1 MNKPLIS
8 IITPMYNEEQNV
20 APFFNVLSKA
30 IKKLPYKFE
39 VLFVDDGSTDASLEE
54 AKKLSHPLHD
64 VRVITLARNFGKEV
78 ATTAGINHAEGQA
91 AIIIDSDMQHPVEK
105 IPEFIEKWEA
115 GSDVII
121 GVRASQGHGNKLKGL
136 GSKLFY
142 KIMSKISDTE
152 IIPHSTDYRL
162 IDRQVVD
169 AFNQFTERE
178 RITRGLIDWLG
189 FRRDTVSFEP
199 NEREFG
205 EPSYGFMKLVKL
217 ATSSFTAHSL
227 MPLRLAGYIGAI
239 FMIFFG
245 GLGVLTYVEMY
256 LMHDPLG
263 LAVSGTAMLAL
274 LLLFAIGII
283 LSSLG
288 LIALYIANIHA
299 EVTNRPLYV
308 VRKDR

>member
-189 FRRDTVSFEP
+189 FRRDTVAFEP

-205 EPSYGFMKLVKL
+205 EPSYSFMKLVKL

-227 MPLRLAGYIGAI
+227 MPLRLAGYLGII
-239 FMIFFG
+239 FMFFFG
-245 GLGVLTYVEMY
+245 GLGILTYIEMY
-256 LMHDPLG
+256 LINDPLG
-263 LAVSGTAMLAL
+263 LAISGTAMLAL